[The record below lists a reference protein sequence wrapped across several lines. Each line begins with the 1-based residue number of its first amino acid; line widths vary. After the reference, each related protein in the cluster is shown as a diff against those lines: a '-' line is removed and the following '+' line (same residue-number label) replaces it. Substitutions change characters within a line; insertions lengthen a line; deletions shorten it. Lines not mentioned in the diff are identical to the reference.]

1 MIRSLKTQILFVIT
15 LLVLMLVVQVLLSH
29 TSQSTLVENQ
39 HTVSR
44 SFSLFGLAHELER
57 DVIDLQRHL
66 LIYKETASDSSVA
79 RFYELMDRVDFKLES
94 LINHADHNS
103 SIELESAVIV
113 SMRGHL
119 KDYKENFSSVIDG
132 RSQRRSLTEER
143 LQPNF
148 KKLDVVFNNI
158 EKGVKTPREK
168 YHVMKL
174 RYYISV
180 SERLINQY
188 LIYPD
193 AEIIEQ
199 FKDMLFAANELS
211 GKHFNDNAEIR
222 VLLKMLKDDFNKLTH
237 ISRGYVFLVNVVMAG
252 SANEFLY
259 LTKKLREMVIT
270 TQETMSEN
278 AELSADSTQRNTGI
292 LSIVFITISI
302 MAAWFLTQRIVN
314 PIRNITEVFRKL
326 TIGEEIVEV
335 PWQKR
340 NDEIGDLAKAAD
352 IFQYKNKQ
360 TSELLDSAQQMNT
373 KQELLNI
380 ELSREK
386 NKAEEAAKSKSM
398 FLANMSHEI
407 RTPMNGI
414 IGLVDLLFKTQLSDI
429 QEQYLKKISFSG
441 QIMMNVIN
449 DILDFSKIEA
459 GKMDIESVEF
469 QVGDIIENIISGMQV
484 RLVDKDIKFRVLTL
498 PGVPKALSG
507 DPLRISQVLL
517 NLCGNAVKFT
527 NAGMIRLIF
536 DYKKTAT
543 AEYLEVEVMDT
554 GIGMSPYQLDNIF
567 KSFTQADG
575 TTSRKY
581 GGTGLGLTIV
591 KQLVGLMGGHV
602 SVTSA
607 EDEGSCFKVSMKVKS
622 VSEVK
627 AIEPVESDS
636 SALYYLSQGQPAFID
651 EQEFISIDKKPEFV
665 GWQELAERVINSSP
679 HVILLIDVPD
689 SLYLKE
695 RADEIRKILNHGHSV
710 AFITDLNSGN
720 LSSELYY
727 KWKVPVL
734 CHPYS
739 PAVFNSFFSLLY
751 KREVSQPASIESGEE
766 NKTSFN
772 GHILLVEDNEVNQ
785 LVAGQM
791 ISLFG
796 LTYDVAEN
804 GMRAVD
810 MVVNGGDYDL
820 VFMDIQMP
828 VMDGYEAT
836 REIRKKG
843 YTNLIIC
850 GLSANA
856 MADDYKKAES
866 AGMNDYLTKPLYSD
880 AMQGILVKY
889 L

>member
-94 LINHADHNS
+94 LVNHADHNS

-199 FKDMLFAANELS
+199 FKDMLFAANELA

-429 QEQYLKKISFSG
+429 QE
-441 QIMMNVIN
+441 
-449 DILDFSKIEA
+449 
-459 GKMDIESVEF
+459 
-469 QVGDIIENIISGMQV
+469 
-484 RLVDKDIKFRVLTL
+484 
-498 PGVPKALSG
+498 
-507 DPLRISQVLL
+507 
-517 NLCGNAVKFT
+517 
-527 NAGMIRLIF
+527 
-536 DYKKTAT
+536 
-543 AEYLEVEVMDT
+543 
-554 GIGMSPYQLDNIF
+554 
-567 KSFTQADG
+567 
-575 TTSRKY
+575 
-581 GGTGLGLTIV
+581 
-591 KQLVGLMGGHV
+591 
-602 SVTSA
+602 
-607 EDEGSCFKVSMKVKS
+607 
-622 VSEVK
+622 
-627 AIEPVESDS
+627 
-636 SALYYLSQGQPAFID
+636 
-651 EQEFISIDKKPEFV
+651 
-665 GWQELAERVINSSP
+665 
-679 HVILLIDVPD
+679 
-689 SLYLKE
+689 
-695 RADEIRKILNHGHSV
+695 
-710 AFITDLNSGN
+710 
-720 LSSELYY
+720 
-727 KWKVPVL
+727 
-734 CHPYS
+734 
-739 PAVFNSFFSLLY
+739 
-751 KREVSQPASIESGEE
+751 
-766 NKTSFN
+766 
-772 GHILLVEDNEVNQ
+772 
-785 LVAGQM
+785 
-791 ISLFG
+791 
-796 LTYDVAEN
+796 
-804 GMRAVD
+804 
-810 MVVNGGDYDL
+810 
-820 VFMDIQMP
+820 
-828 VMDGYEAT
+828 
-836 REIRKKG
+836 
-843 YTNLIIC
+843 
-850 GLSANA
+850 
-856 MADDYKKAES
+856 
-866 AGMNDYLTKPLYSD
+866 
-880 AMQGILVKY
+880 
-889 L
+889 